1 MGDRRL
7 VEATASSSPVVVEPD
22 RDAHSGIAGWVSLGL
37 PVAGDGH
44 RSAGAMPAFE
54 LVVTCA
60 EGAMTLAVHGE
71 LDVEAAPMLARSLE
85 SFPDQP
91 AEPSVVVDLDRMSF
105 VDAAGLRAFVP
116 SIRRLAA
123 RGERLVV
130 RRPSPLARTVL
141 EVSGLAA
148 ALSIEP

>member
-1 MGDRRL
+1 MAEQF
-7 VEATASSSPVVVEPD
+7 VEAKTSVLPVATRPEPEAAPRVVVPL
-22 RDAHSGIAGWVSLGL
+22 SLDL
-37 PVAGDGH
+37 PVAGDGY
-44 RSAGAMPAFE
+44 RSVGAMPAFE
-54 LVVTCA
+54 LVVTCTERA
-60 EGAMTLAVHGE
+60 TTLAVFGE

-85 SFPDQP
+85 SFPG
-91 AEPSVVVDLDRMSF
+91 EPGAPSFVVDLDRMSF

-148 ALSIEP
+148 GLSIEA